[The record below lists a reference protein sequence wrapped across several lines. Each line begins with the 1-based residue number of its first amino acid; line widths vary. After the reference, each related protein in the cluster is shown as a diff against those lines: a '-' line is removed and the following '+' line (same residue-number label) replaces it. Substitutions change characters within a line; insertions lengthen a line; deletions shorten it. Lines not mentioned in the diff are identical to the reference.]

1 MPADYRIDR
10 LKGVVYSRAWGV
22 LTDQDLADNR
32 AALFAD
38 PAFEPDLAQLYDFTD
53 VSAIK
58 VTSAALQRLALTSR
72 FAPVALRAIVVSTD
86 EAFGMARMY
95 SILSGREE
103 TIQVFRDRESAVR
116 WLESGSTRRPR

>member
-22 LTDQDLADNR
+22 LTDQDLEDNR

-38 PAFEPDLAQLYDFTD
+38 PAFEPDLAQLYDFSQ
-53 VSAIK
+53 VSALR
-58 VTSAALQRLALTSR
+58 VTSAALQRLAPTSR
-72 FAPVALRAIVVSTD
+72 FAPLARRAIVVGTD

-95 SILSGREE
+95 AILTGREE
-103 TIQVFRDRESAVR
+103 WIRVFRDRESATR
-116 WLESGSTRRPR
+116 WLEGGVA